1 MTAAP
6 EYVVVDANVIVY
18 LITRS
23 PVSAAFE
30 PYLIGKI
37 GLISFQTVAE
47 LRLIGRRRRW
57 GLRKSEELEQR
68 LRQLVVVPA
77 TDEITRTWAQLM
89 YEQMVDGSRI
99 EPPDAWVAATD
110 IVYRCPVLTN
120 DRKDF
125 ERIRGLTLL
134 PP

>member
-1 MTAAP
+1 MITSS

-23 PVSAAFE
+23 PVAATFE

-47 LRLIGRRRRW
+47 LRLIARRRRW
-57 GLRKSEELEQR
+57 GERKSEELEQR

-77 TDEITRTWAQLM
+77 TDEVTRTWAELM
-89 YEQMVDGSRI
+89 YAQMVDGSRI
-99 EPPDAWVAATD
+99 EPPDAWVAATA
-110 IVYRCPVLTN
+110 IV
-120 DRKDF
+120 
-125 ERIRGLTLL
+125 
-134 PP
+134 

>member
-1 MTAAP
+1 M
-6 EYVVVDANVIVY
+6 
-18 LITRS
+18 
-23 PVSAAFE
+23 
-30 PYLIGKI
+30 
-37 GLISFQTVAE
+37 
-47 LRLIGRRRRW
+47 
-57 GLRKSEELEQR
+57 GLRKSDELEQR

-89 YEQMVDGSRI
+89 YEQVVDGSRI